1 MAITVDTLKFFA
13 SERMTDFEDGGG
25 QMTDNEIVS
34 GADNQIFD
42 DISDVDRASG
52 DLSIRKVYAAVTSA
66 DTDKYLDAGVVI
78 FRPPADTATSVVSF
92 SSGDFYDERDDLV
105 TLLEGSI
112 SRGVRYNGWLY
123 GTHVAGQ
130 RALLLWTRPN
140 IAPPVVGARLT
151 LINLVDGEETFSE
164 FVWITSVATERQTK
178 VDTYGQYEI
187 EAITCEL
194 AYPLENTYSGEEPDR
209 FDPSFIV
216 NGGLVYETR
225 YNPDTVALYGIKP
238 LASAATTGDYSVTVD
253 GGIYTQMI
261 PTGLQETALADTNPG
276 GDSPALIDGTEVA
289 DPPTRVTFTTTANLV
304 KPDGVLYLGGA
315 CSPDT
320 LIITVSG
327 ATLTDQDGVI
337 LLGGATDV
345 GLIDYSQGICT
356 FNSAC
361 PNYSTNSKSVS
372 YRPAVRDLR
381 VADTAGLNVTLENRG
396 YVWVVTL
403 SPIPAPKGLRV
414 SYQVNGVWYV
424 LFENGSGLLSGV
436 DSSYGS
442 GTLNYSTG
450 TVTISTGELPDV
462 DSTIL
467 FSWTTP
473 VNYISR
479 GGDAVNPAKVRGT
492 TAQAQLVPG
501 SVSISWPGV
510 TLTEP
515 VIPDGT
521 LEGAGGSGTVD
532 YATGAW
538 EVIPTNLPAV
548 GTEFTVAYDYSESE
562 DIKSETFDS
571 PPREVDQT
579 IILTLSETDIELQS
593 VRVTI
598 DLQVNAGG
606 IFGWG
611 TPSTLRDFQV
621 VETDDGAGNLT
632 RSAGT
637 VDYVNGVLTLTP
649 DRTVSY
655 PIPSYETKYFP

>member
-1 MAITVDTLKFFA
+1 
-13 SERMTDFEDGGG
+13 MTDFEDGGG
-25 QMTDNEIVS
+25 QMTANEIVS

-78 FRPPADTATSVVSF
+78 FRPPADAATSVASF
-92 SSGDFYDERDDLV
+92 STGSFYDERDDLV
-105 TLLEGSI
+105 ALLENSI

-130 RALLLWTRPN
+130 RALLLWTRPS
-140 IAPPVVGARLT
+140 ITPPSVGAR
-151 LINLVDGEETFSE
+151 INLIKLVAGAENASE
-164 FVWITSVATERQTK
+164 FVWITSVTTERQTK
-178 VDTYGQYEI
+178 TDANGEYEI
-187 EAITCEL
+187 QAITCEL
-194 AYPLENTYSGEEPDR
+194 AYPLENTYTGEEPTR
-209 FDPSFIV
+209 YDPSGIV
-216 NGGLVYETR
+216 NGGLAYETR
-225 YNPDTVALYGIKP
+225 YNPDIVALYGIKP
-238 LASAATTGDYSVTVD
+238 LASAATTGDYSVTVA
-253 GGIYTQMI
+253 GGLYTQMI
-261 PTGLQETALADTNPG
+261 PTGLQETPLADTNPG
-276 GDSPALIDGTEVA
+276 GDSPALIDGTEVP
-289 DPPTRVTFTTTANLV
+289 DPPTRVTFTTTSNLV
-304 KPDGVLYLGGA
+304 KPDGALYLGGA

-320 LIITVSG
+320 LIVTVSG

-337 LLGGATDV
+337 LLGGSTDV
-345 GLIDYSQGICT
+345 GLIDYSQGLCT

-361 PNYSTNSKSVS
+361 PNYSTASKSVS

-381 VADTAGLNVTLENRG
+381 VADTAGLNVTVQNRG
-396 YVWVVTL
+396 YVWIVTL
-403 SPIPAPKGLRV
+403 SPIPAPNSLRV
-414 SYQVNGVWYV
+414 SYQVNGAWYV
-424 LFENGSGLLSGV
+424 LTEKGSGQLSGA
-436 DSSYGS
+436 DSSYGA
-442 GTLNYSTG
+442 GALNYSTG
-450 TVTISTGELPDV
+450 TVTITTGELPDV

-479 GGDAVNPAKVRGT
+479 GGATVNPAKVRGS

-515 VIPDGT
+515 VTPDGT
-521 LEGAGGSGTVD
+521 LTGTGGSGTVD

-538 EVIPTNLPAV
+538 QVIPDSLPAV
-548 GTEFTVAYDYSESE
+548 GTQFTVAYDYSESAE
-562 DIKSETFDS
+562 IKSETFNS
-571 PPREVDQT
+571 PPREPNKS
-579 IILTLSETDIELQS
+579 IILTLSETNIELQS

-606 IFGWG
+606 AFGWG
-611 TPSTLRDFQV
+611 VPSALREFQV

-632 RSAGT
+632 HSAGT
-637 VDYVNGVLTLTP
+637 VDYLNGELTLTP

-655 PIPSYETKYFP
+655 PIPSYITTTFP